1 MLVTVGFLQ
10 LSGHSINRKWD
21 LSSGTNL
28 NWGELC
34 MRSSCRQSF
43 LLWDIQG
50 ERLSDSPSWC
60 NKIPNKS
67 DVRKR
72 GSLWRSVQDPY
83 SCRGH
88 SSSSW
93 RQLASSHPQS
103 GRLLISL
110 LSAFNS
116 VLNPK
121 EWCPPHLE
129 WSTCLGQCDLET
141 SSLTC
146 AEVCLHPNPWPCQ
159 LDNRFK
165 TSQSL
170 GLPCH

>member
-10 LSGHSINRKWD
+10 LSGHSINRKWN

-43 LLWDIQG
+43 LLLDIQG

-60 NKIPNKS
+60 NKIPHKS

-72 GSLWRSVQDPY
+72 GSLWRTVQDPY
-83 SCRGH
+83 GCRGH

-103 GRLLISL
+103 GRFLISL
-110 LSAFNS
+110 LSAFIS

-121 EWCPPHLE
+121 EWCHPHLE
-129 WSTCLGQCDLET
+129 WVFLSRSMWSGNFLADLCRGV
-141 SSLTC
+141 SPPQSLT
-146 AEVCLHPNPWPCQ
+146 
-159 LDNRFK
+159 
-165 TSQSL
+165 
-170 GLPCH
+170 LPTW